1 MIIRENVIIDMQM
14 DDKLTADTLSPM
26 DKLKLTLANFAA
38 ELFPTVE
45 VYIDPQQQDVKPPC
59 IFVDFYEIHK
69 QRRLQS
75 TAQYEVG
82 FTISYLAK
90 SKRSTTELDNA
101 MFLLEQH
108 VTDIG
113 DYGIQSV
120 SGSITDGTAVL
131 TGIVKINEVTQ
142 PDDPFIMQADK
153 KINL

>member
-1 MIIRENVIIDMQM
+1 MIIRENVIID
-14 DDKLTADTLSPM
+14 KLMENRIIADRLSPM

-38 ELFPTVE
+38 ELFPTAE

-59 IFVDFYEIHK
+59 IFIDFYEMHK

-75 TAQYEVG
+75 TAQYEIG

-113 DYGIQSV
+113 NYGIQSAI
-120 SGSITDGTAVL
+120 GSITDGIATI
-131 TGIVKINEVTQ
+131 TGLVKINEVNL

-153 KINL
+153 IINL

>member
-1 MIIRENVIIDMQM
+1 MVLQQNVIID
-14 DDKLTADTLSPM
+14 KLMGNRILSDRLSPM
-26 DKLKLTLANFAA
+26 DKLKLTLANFTA

-59 IFVDFYEIHK
+59 IFVDFFEIRK

-75 TAQYEVG
+75 TAQYEIG

-113 DYGIQSV
+113 NYGIQSV
-120 SGSITDGTAVL
+120 SGSITDGTAAI
-131 TGIVKINEVTQ
+131 TGLVMVNEITL

-153 KINL
+153 TIHT